1 MKVLILG
8 GGGMLG
14 HKLWQ
19 VLRGDMETFVTVRG
33 DFDGYRR
40 YDLFDR
46 SRTFPGTDASDLDAI
61 TRVIAVIAPDVV
73 VNCIGII
80 KQVSAAQDPLT
91 SIAINSLF
99 PHRLANVCRAARAR
113 LIHISTDCVFSGR
126 KGHYS
131 EDDVSDAEDLYGRSK
146 FLGEVSTPGC
156 LTLRTSIIGREMR
169 STTGLVEWFLANRGG
184 TVAGYTNA
192 IFSGLTTLELSRL
205 IREIITRH
213 QQLSGLYQVSV
224 DPIRKFDLL
233 ALLNDAYRTQTEIRP
248 DETVRIDRSLNSSR
262 FRTATGYDPPKW
274 DQLVSAMNADP
285 TPYDRWRTPL

>member
-1 MKVLILG
+1 
-8 GGGMLG
+8 MLG

-19 VLRGDMETFVTVRG
+19 ALRDDLDTFVTVRG

-46 SRTFPGTDASDLDAI
+46 ARTFPGTDATDLDAI
-61 TRVIAVIAPDVV
+61 TRVIAIIAPDVV

-113 LIHISTDCVFSGR
+113 LVHISTDCVFSGR
-126 KGHYS
+126 KGNYQ
-131 EDDVSDAEDLYGRSK
+131 EGDVSDAEDLYGRSK
-146 FLGEVSTPGC
+146 FLGEISTPGC
-156 LTLRTSIIGREMR
+156 LTLRTSIIGRELR
-169 STTGLVEWFLANRGG
+169 STTGLVEWFLASRGG
-184 TVAGYTNA
+184 AVAGYTGA

-213 QQLSGLYQVSV
+213 QQLSGLYHVSV
-224 DPIRKFDLL
+224 DPIRKLDLL
-233 ALLNDAYRTQTEIRP
+233 RLLNDTYRTQTEIRP
-248 DETVRIDRSLNSSR
+248 DENVQIDRSLDSSR
-262 FRTATGYDPPKW
+262 FRTATGYNPPKW
-274 DQLVSAMNADP
+274 EALVSAMKDDP
-285 TPYDRWRTPL
+285 TPYDQWRIPV